1 MQELNFDVAS
11 DFLVMAATLLLW
23 KSKSLL
29 PQEVD
34 ASQNG
39 EDSEDGPLSQEEL
52 IRQLLDHQR
61 FKLAGADLGELPRL
75 GEEVFTRPNRRPP
88 IERVWKE
95 MQITQLALSYQD
107 QLVRARK
114 RTQVLRKE
122 TVSLSDKILEFG
134 DKLKLGEP
142 TAFDRLLS
150 LSPSRPEIVVTFLA
164 SLELSRLK
172 KMRVHQQKT
181 YDTIYLELLESL
193 TNFNPELAIGFDP
206 ASQEIK
212 ALSNTPAHPAA
223 GELSL

>member
-29 PQEVD
+29 PQEIDPALAGD
-34 ASQNG
+34 ADA
-39 EDSEDGPLSQEEL
+39 EGPLSQEEL
-52 IRQLLDHQR
+52 IRQLLEHQR
-61 FKLAGADLGELPRL
+61 FKLAGADLAELPRL
-75 GEEVFTRPNRRPP
+75 GESVFTRPNRRPP

-95 MQITQLALSYQD
+95 MQITQLAMSYQD

-114 RTQVLRKE
+114 RTQILRKE

-142 TAFDRLLS
+142 TAFETLLS
-150 LSPSRPEIVVTFLA
+150 LSPTKPEVVVTFLA

-193 TNFNPELAIGFDP
+193 KNFNPELAIGFDP
-206 ASQEIK
+206 ATQEIK
-212 ALSNTPAHPAA
+212 TLTGSP
-223 GELSL
+223 SL